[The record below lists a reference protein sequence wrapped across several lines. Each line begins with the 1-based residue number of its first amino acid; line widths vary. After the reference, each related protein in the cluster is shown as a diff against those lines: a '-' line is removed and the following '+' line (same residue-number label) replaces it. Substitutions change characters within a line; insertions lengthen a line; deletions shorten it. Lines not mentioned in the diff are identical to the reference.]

1 MYLWPRLRCAGPNS
15 TATSMDRQQTA
26 AFFQKQ
32 TAPPIDINSVPAI
45 RQYFFQTSEGW
56 LVINPFRK
64 MTPSYYSWQ
73 GLNNRCF
80 GEPRTLEGI
89 GTVQPLSGWS
99 VCCYTMAE
107 WGEGGGEQQHS
118 SAAEKTDSWQPRKVF
133 LLFRQIYQSLFCS
146 FCGVFSRPVGRE
158 ETSWACSAAGEVFV
172 EGVSGPTPDLSCLTQ
187 RQAGCR
193 EFFIF
198 LRHRG
203 RIGHNHT
210 QKSKSF
216 FEGALKRRVHFC
228 TEPQFQPQ

>member
-1 MYLWPRLRCAGPNS
+1 MYLWPLLRRAGPNS

-32 TAPPIDINSVPAI
+32 TVPPIDINSVSAI
-45 RQYFFQTSEGW
+45 LQYFFQTSEGW

-107 WGEGGGEQQHS
+107 WGEGGREQQHS
-118 SAAEKTDSWQPRKVF
+118 SAAERQTAGSHVKSFSCFGRLINHCFVLFVVF
-133 LLFRQIYQSLFCS
+133 LVVLSD
-146 FCGVFSRPVGRE
+146 VGKPAERVQRLVRVYWRE
-158 ETSWACSAAGEVFV
+158 WA
-172 EGVSGPTPDLSCLTQ
+172 DQRLTC
-187 RQAGCR
+187 QAGCR
-193 EFFIF
+193 ESFIV
-198 LRHRG
+198 LE
-203 RIGHNHT
+203 T
-210 QKSKSF
+210 Q
-216 FEGALKRRVHFC
+216 R
-228 TEPQFQPQ
+228 